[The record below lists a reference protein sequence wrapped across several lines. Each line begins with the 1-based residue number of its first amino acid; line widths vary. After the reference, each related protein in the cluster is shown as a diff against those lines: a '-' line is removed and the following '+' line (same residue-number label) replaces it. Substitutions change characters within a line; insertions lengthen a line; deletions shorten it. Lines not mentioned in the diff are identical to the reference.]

1 MIKGVMIINNHG
13 KPRLTKFYEH
23 LVRVAY
29 RARRRVSSY
38 DRFRAPH
45 YFGGRAQSVDKQQQ
59 MIREMYALISKR
71 SERVCNFLEEVRSVL
86 RILIEWAN

>member
-23 LVRVAY
+23 LVRVTS
-29 RARRRVSSY
+29 RARWRMPPSLTSRDSALSPVVL
-38 DRFRAPH
+38 
-45 YFGGRAQSVDKQQQ
+45 QSVDKQQQ

-71 SERVCNFLEEVRSVL
+71 SERVCNFLEEVRRVP
-86 RILIEWAN
+86 RIL

>member
-1 MIKGVMIINNHG
+1 MFVFVM
-13 KPRLTKFYEH
+13 LWFV
-23 LVRVAY
+23 LL
-29 RARRRVSSY
+29 
-38 DRFRAPH
+38 
-45 YFGGRAQSVDKQQQ
+45 VDKQQQ